1 MLDHFKVKHKIPK
14 LNPILIKRICRLCD
28 KDSFKN
34 ENELEKHLKAE
45 HPLDNYAQSD
55 GEDVETAAAG
65 DHEFEASTS
74 RADEDYFKNEDDL
87 NYEPDEPERSPSP

>member
-1 MLDHFKVKHKIPK
+1 MLDHFKSKHKIPK
-14 LNPILIKRICRLCD
+14 LNPILLKRVCRLCD

-34 ENELEKHLKAE
+34 ESELEKHLKAE
-45 HPLDNYAQSD
+45 HPLENYAQSD
-55 GEDVETAAAG
+55 GEDGGEAG